1 MGDPD
6 DDDDLDDDDDVHQ
19 VGEQG
24 GSVDVTPEIRAENG
38 PICGY
43 RIVNPHKGKIPFEVI
58 VIMLRIIILMKRM
71 IMVTM
76 LD

>member
-1 MGDPD
+1 M
-6 DDDDLDDDDDVHQ
+6 
-19 VGEQG
+19 
-24 GSVDVTPEIRAENG
+24 DVTPEIRAENG

-58 VIMLRIIILMKRM
+58 IMMLSIIILMKRM

-76 LD
+76 DFFERGGWLVGLGTPRK